1 MSEHRTETGFQT
13 HSIVFDD
20 GDPRRKLEE
29 RIAQVQRDEGCV
41 QRAASLMA
49 LFVVLGAV
57 GFGYGAVLEEN
68 FPYGQSSFVIKLIC
82 EIGLA
87 ALISLVAFV
96 GLLLSYRNKLNRLR
110 EECRGL
116 VTKILESHNAI
127 SNLPG
132 LRPLGQ
138 HRLTPLGGS
147 PGSGQGP
154 LEVKGSRDSLPDGAV
169 PAVNK
174 TP

>member
-1 MSEHRTETGFQT
+1 MSEHPTETGFQT

-20 GDPRRKLEE
+20 ADPRRKLEE

-57 GFGYGAVLEEN
+57 GFGYGAVLEQN

-82 EIGLA
+82 ELGLA

-96 GLLLSYRNKLNRLR
+96 GLLLSYRNKLNLLR

-116 VTKILESHNAI
+116 VTKLLESH
-127 SNLPG
+127 
-132 LRPLGQ
+132 LGQ
-138 HRLTPLGGS
+138 PHIKPLGGS
-147 PGSGQGP
+147 PAGAGRHGP
-154 LEVKGSRDSLPDGAV
+154 LEVKGSRDSLPEGAV
-169 PAVNK
+169 PAGNK

>member
-116 VTKILESHNAI
+116 VTKILESH
-127 SNLPG
+127 
-132 LRPLGQ
+132 LGQ